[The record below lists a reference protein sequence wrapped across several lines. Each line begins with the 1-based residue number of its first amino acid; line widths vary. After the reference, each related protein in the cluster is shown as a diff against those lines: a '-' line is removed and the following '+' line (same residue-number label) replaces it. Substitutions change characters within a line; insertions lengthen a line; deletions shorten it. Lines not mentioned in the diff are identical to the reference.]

1 MTLSSITV
9 YPIKALDPVHLT
21 HVRIT
26 TGGILEHDRIWAL
39 RGRDGRYINGKS
51 LARIHRLRSRY
62 LLPSTYVTLSFGE
75 EAAEYTYSVEKE
87 NEALAEWLERKLEV
101 PVEVVTDADHGFPD
115 DTLASGPT
123 VVSRATLETVAS
135 WFPGLSVIDV
145 HRRFRPNLVI
155 DGVPPF
161 WEDHLFAASGS
172 VEFKIG
178 DVTLQGINP
187 CARCVVPTRD
197 PVSGEA
203 QSDFRKLFIERR
215 QATLPPW
222 ADRSRFDHFYRLA
235 TNTRIDPS
243 EAGKVLHV
251 GDQVRLP
258 AESHASARTQGR

>member
-26 TGGILEHDRIWAL
+26 AGGILEHDRVWAL

-62 LLPSTYVTLSFGE
+62 LLPSRYVTLSFGE

-87 NEALAEWLERKLEV
+87 NEALAEWLERKLEI
-101 PVEVVTDADHGFPD
+101 PVEIVADPDRGFPD
-115 DTLASGPT
+115 DNRASGPT
-123 VVSRATLETVAS
+123 VVSLATLETVAS
-135 WFPGLSVIDV
+135 WFRGMSVRDV

-172 VEFKIG
+172 VEFRIG
-178 DVTLQGINP
+178 DVALHGMNP

-203 QSDFRKLFIERR
+203 QDDFRKVFIERR
-215 QATLPPW
+215 EATLPPW

-251 GDQVRLP
+251 GDPVCLA
-258 AESHASARTQGR
+258 AEAPVSTRTQGN